1 MEGGDPE
8 AYWAQLK
15 RDLDLYCAA
24 VARNMEASQQNPS
37 FGYLSSQA
45 SDTTQ
50 LVYEAS
56 PNGDGYEEMEAGG
69 RYPNA
74 IKYQDAQ
81 GKPNAKRMRR
91 MLLNRESARRSR
103 KRKLDHLND
112 LESQVSQLSAENV
125 SLQKSLADM
134 TQKYKKATED
144 NINLMVNVEA
154 LRTKI
159 LEVMPMTSNCGY
171 VVRM

>member
-1 MEGGDPE
+1 MESSDPG
-8 AYWAQLK
+8 AYWAQLQ

-24 VARNMEASQQNPS
+24 VARNMEAAQQDLS

-45 SDTTQ
+45 ASDTTQ
-50 LVYEAS
+50 FVYEAFPNEIEDQGRD
-56 PNGDGYEEMEAGG
+56 PNG
-69 RYPNA
+69 
-74 IKYQDAQ
+74 ILHQDVQ

-112 LESQVSQLSAENV
+112 LESQ
-125 SLQKSLADM
+125 KCLADM
-134 TQKYKKATED
+134 TQKYKEATED
-144 NINLMVNVEA
+144 NRSLMDNVEA

-159 LEVMPMTSNCGY
+159 LEVMPMTSNCGH

>member
-1 MEGGDPE
+1 MESSDPG
-8 AYWAQLK
+8 AYWAQLQ

-24 VARNMEASQQNPS
+24 VARNMEAAQQDLS

-45 SDTTQ
+45 ASDTTQ
-50 LVYEAS
+50 FVYEAFPNEIEDQGRD
-56 PNGDGYEEMEAGG
+56 PNG
-69 RYPNA
+69 
-74 IKYQDAQ
+74 ILHQDVQ

-125 SLQKSLADM
+125 SLQKCLADM
-134 TQKYKKATED
+134 TQKYKEATED
-144 NINLMVNVEA
+144 NRSLMDNVEA

-159 LEVMPMTSNCGY
+159 LEVMPMTSNCGH